1 MLGKMTVTSF
11 IVTRRYYLLALL
23 FEARMWILLSL
34 FALWRFW
41 SMCKDLERRAA
52 EQENDK
58 KRG

>member
-1 MLGKMTVTSF
+1 MDWNRLFTFLFVEKRDIHM
-11 IVTRRYYLLALL
+11 ALF
-23 FEARMWILLSL
+23 FEARMWILLSV

-41 SMCKDLERRAA
+41 SMCKDLERRTA

>member
-1 MLGKMTVTSF
+1 MTVTSF

-23 FEARMWILLSL
+23 FEARMWILLSI

-41 SMCKDLERRAA
+41 SMCKDLERWAA
-52 EQENDK
+52 EQENNK